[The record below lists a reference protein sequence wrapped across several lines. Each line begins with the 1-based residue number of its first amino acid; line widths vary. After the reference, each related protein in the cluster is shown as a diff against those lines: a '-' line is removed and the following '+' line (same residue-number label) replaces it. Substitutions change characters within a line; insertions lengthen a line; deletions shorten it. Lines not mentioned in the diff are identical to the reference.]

1 MDKDRN
7 TVFTIILDKDRNTV
21 FTIIWG
27 IGKGIASG
35 GLHHRDG
42 DLAPGLL
49 QTSFRN
55 EGREFQNYFRPS
67 RSEEHLGVTCT
78 PVKMVQK
85 CKPLP
90 QPLPHVLI
98 QKVCPWVQC
107 FVCPAHTVVK

>member
-1 MDKDRN
+1 MVSYTTEMETLPQDYYKPVSEMKDNELCMSTLTEDSRPKS
-7 TVFTIILDKDRNTV
+7 F
-21 FTIIWG
+21 
-27 IGKGIASG
+27 AG
-35 GLHHRDG
+35 GDNKIC
-42 DLAPGLL
+42 LL
-49 QTSFRN
+49 C
-55 EGREFQNYFRPS
+55 EFQYYFRPS

-85 CKPLP
+85 YKPLP